1 MTEFFDDFRFS
12 SFSFRQTMFSVSY
25 LSVDWRVLVWQ
36 INVLVVMLTSKKTPP
51 AQKIWLLPPL
61 PTKRQVWK
69 HSTRDAH
76 TYMYTPH
83 THAWHTGLLSW
94 CPIDSRTQQCNY
106 SSRSIAGGMIYLP
119 KKNRKGST
127 PRRRGLELST
137 THTADHENR
146 PAAACMYHTTTAVR
160 PPNFTDRRVRKIN
173 TFLYVLLL

>member
-94 CPIDSRTQQCNY
+94 CPIAEHSSATTAAEVLQGGWYIYRRRIEKEARREEGGWNFRPHTRPTTKIALQQHACITQQQQY
-106 SSRSIAGGMIYLP
+106 VPQTLQIAGFE
-119 KKNRKGST
+119 K
-127 PRRRGLELST
+127 
-137 THTADHENR
+137 
-146 PAAACMYHTTTAVR
+146 
-160 PPNFTDRRVRKIN
+160 
-173 TFLYVLLL
+173 